1 VSSASGVRE
10 DTVIAV
16 VRRGLLMLDVV
27 TRYQPRTDVER
38 WQLQDRLGLR
48 IRQLGCEAP
57 PRFFE
62 AADGRLAF
70 RLRLG
75 WRPPEQVVAA
85 LGDIDEHPD
94 T

>member
-1 VSSASGVRE
+1 
-10 DTVIAV
+10 
-16 VRRGLLMLDVV
+16 MLDVI

-48 IRQLGCEAP
+48 IRQLGCQAP

-75 WRPPEQVVAA
+75 WRPPARVVAA
-85 LGDIDEHPD
+85 LGDIDQYPD
-94 T
+94 S

>member
-1 VSSASGVRE
+1 
-10 DTVIAV
+10 
-16 VRRGLLMLDVV
+16 MLDVI

-48 IRQLGCEAP
+48 IRQLGCEAS

-85 LGDIDEHPD
+85 LGDIDVHPD
-94 T
+94 TS